1 MSSKSGPGYRGYE
14 ANPVA
19 MASLSVEN
27 LFNTPYSR
35 YPDVLLVGAD
45 GAPAELDRGQDHVV
59 NTLVRQMICLLY
71 TSDAAD
77 E

>member
-35 YPDVLLVGAD
+35 YPDVLRARAMALIRRRSRSSAR
-45 GAPAELDRGQDHVV
+45 ASRSR
-59 NTLVRQMICLLY
+59 TLTMRFGDLTLPGG
-71 TSDAAD
+71 
-77 E
+77 